1 MAIFLKNKIKFCPR
15 WIVVISAVSPKN
27 MQKQD
32 ELARLRLMHI
42 TGESAHNACM

>member
-1 MAIFLKNKIKFCPR
+1 
-15 WIVVISAVSPKN
+15 

-42 TGESAHNACM
+42 TGESAHNACMWLLLYVSKVLISAFME